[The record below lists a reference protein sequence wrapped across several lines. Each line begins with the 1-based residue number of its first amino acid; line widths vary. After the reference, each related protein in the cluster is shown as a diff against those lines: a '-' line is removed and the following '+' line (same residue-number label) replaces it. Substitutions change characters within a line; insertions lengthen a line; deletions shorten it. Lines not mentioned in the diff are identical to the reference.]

1 MRITHRKMEQCR
13 DIIELKVPVTTLA
26 ISDPLYE
33 KDVWCRYENNDF
45 TAMEKMTVFLNTE
58 HVDVPEYSFEYN
70 CEEYVI
76 RMLNQ
81 YAQSDKPDEV
91 KLFEIGVDSARYVIE
106 TNHDYE
112 EISTLADGVWGCV
125 AEYFFDNKLGGIEVH
140 LAVPNDA
147 MSKEE
152 FLESIKAVFG
162 IKQNIEFKII
172 SDEDVD
178 IEICDNQQEMETSD
192 SIEMK

>member
-1 MRITHRKMEQCR
+1 MRITHKKMEQCR
-13 DIIELKVPVTTLA
+13 KIIEMKVPITKLA

-45 TAMEKMTVFLNTE
+45 PAMEKMTVFLNTE
-58 HVDVPEYSFEYN
+58 HVDVPEYDFDYN

-81 YAQSDKPDEV
+81 YAQSDRPDEV

-106 TNHDYE
+106 KNHSYE
-112 EISTLADGVWGCV
+112 EISTMADGVWGCV
-125 AEYFFDNKLGGIEVH
+125 AEYFFDGKLGGIEVH
-140 LAVPNDA
+140 LAVPDDA

-152 FLESIKAVFG
+152 FLESVKEVFG
-162 IKQNIEFKII
+162 IRENTEFMVI

-178 IEICDNQQEMETSD
+178 IVICEDEHRMETSD
-192 SIEMK
+192 SIEMN